1 MAKVNIKRVEIEKMM
16 KDQLKINSIS
26 WGKNGNATVEMDF
39 EDLKPKE
46 KIVEKETI
54 RTIPV
59 YSQPYYRWYPWT
71 VICKSNATSTPG
83 YSLVY
88 SVPTK

>member
-1 MAKVNIKRVEIEKMM
+1 MAKVNIKRAEIEKMM

-26 WGKNGNATVEMDF
+26 WDAKGNATVEMDF

-46 KIVEKETI
+46 KMIEKEII

-59 YSQPYYRWYPWT
+59 YPQPYYRWYPWT
-71 VICKSNATSTPG
+71 VICKSNATSTSG

-88 SVPTK
+88 SLSTK